1 MNENESD
8 WKHLWEELRSI
19 NDGPKTPEGYA
30 REITLRERLSGEIR
44 NINTIRGPKTPE
56 EAEHMA
62 DEWREAFGNEV
73 DMTFWL
79 ENRRQTD
86 AYLNWEFNRRIKEL
100 HRDRLE
106 HPRSKTRIEEDPTTR
121 ELYAI
126 GVKLYQENR
135 GMTWEQVASRLGV
148 SYGAWKHWRQRFRE
162 TS

>member
-8 WKHLWEELRSI
+8 WKSLSEELGTI
-19 NDGPKTPEGYA
+19 NMISDPTPEDHA
-30 REITLRERLSGEIR
+30 REDILRARLSEEIR
-44 NINTIRGPKTPE
+44 NVNTIRGPKTPE
-56 EAEHMA
+56 DAAFYVEQGVMSAEGA
-62 DEWREAFGNEV
+62 E
-73 DMTFWL
+73 FWL
-79 ENRRQTD
+79 EQRRETD
-86 AYLNWEFNRRIKEL
+86 AYLDWEFNRRIKEL

-126 GVKLYQENR
+126 GVELHRKNR